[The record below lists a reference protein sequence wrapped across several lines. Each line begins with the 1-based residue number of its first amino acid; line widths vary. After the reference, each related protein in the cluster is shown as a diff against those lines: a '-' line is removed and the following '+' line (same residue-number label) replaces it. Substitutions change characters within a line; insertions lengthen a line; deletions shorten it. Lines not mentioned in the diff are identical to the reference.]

1 MVQSVAVDTLPLMSY
16 PLPLQ
21 SIKAALALL
30 VIAIPITMPSAE
42 AEAEAEADT
51 IERIELVL
59 FFMSFPYYLR
69 WPNPMQAV
77 DQKTPP
83 PQKINLTCCS
93 VNNNN

>member
-42 AEAEAEADT
+42 AEAEADT

-59 FFMSFPYYLR
+59 FFMSFP
-69 WPNPMQAV
+69 
-77 DQKTPP
+77 
-83 PQKINLTCCS
+83 CCF
-93 VNNNN
+93 VLA